1 MKKNKDKNKDK
12 KILAVY
18 IILRVFVILV
28 MIPQFIHGNYN
39 NVFLCLL
46 TLILFFIPSFVNKR
60 LNISLPGPL
69 EIIILLFIVAAE
81 ILGEV
86 GEYYINIPHWD
97 TMLHTVNGFLM
108 GAIGFSMID
117 ILNQNDK
124 FHFKTT
130 PLFVAVVAV
139 CFSMTIGVLWEFFE
153 FSMDVF
159 FNTDMQKDT
168 ILNAISSVNINPD
181 GRNQAIKVI
190 VDSEVINGGE
200 YSFNGY
206 LDIGLYDTMKDLIVN
221 FIGAIA
227 FSVVGGIYITGRGN
241 WAKKFIPTLKK

>member
-1 MKKNKDKNKDK
+1 MKNNEKIKSK

-18 IILRVFVILV
+18 VILRVFVILV
-28 MIPQFIHGNYN
+28 MIPQFIHGHYA

-46 TLILFFIPSFVNKR
+46 TLVLFFIPSFVNKK
-60 LNISLPGPL
+60 LHIALPGPL
-69 EIIILLFIVAAE
+69 EIIILLFIVASE

-117 ILNQNDK
+117 ILNQNEK

-159 FNTDMQKDT
+159 LNTDMQKDT
-168 ILNAISSVNINPD
+168 ILNVISSVNINPD
-181 GRNQAIKVI
+181 GVNKPVKVI
-190 VDSEVINGGE
+190 VDSEVLNGGE
-200 YSFNGY
+200 YVFNGY

-221 FIGAIA
+221 FIGALA
-227 FSVVGGIYITGRGN
+227 FSIVGGIYITGRGT
-241 WAKKFIPTLKK
+241 WAKKFIPTMKQ